1 MNGLKKIA
9 QALLRPEN
17 RQLFLVIAIIVIAV
31 LLSRSFSSLRETPKS
46 TAKPSQI
53 PVLVQQVN
61 AGQHRVTV
69 TTTGRVTPRNTVRI
83 TPQVSGRLEWLNPA
97 MYAGGYFQAGEVL
110 FRIEPADYKNTVARE
125 QAEVA
130 RAQTE
135 LALERAEGNAALA
148 EWQALN
154 PNIPVPDL
162 VSRVPQIAQARAALA
177 SANARLAQAQLELSR
192 TEYKLPFA
200 GRVLTSSL
208 ELGDYL
214 QATLAY
220 GDIYNND
227 SLEIV
232 VSLPRSD
239 LAWLNKPSDN
249 RASNPANND
258 ASETRDSSNYNI
270 DIVFEEL
277 NTGTSKTVPATLLR
291 IGATLDDTT
300 RFQEIVIKPP
310 ADVQLLPGMLAQV
323 IITGPPLANTWQLPL
338 SALQADNIF
347 WQVDDDQRLRRLPA
361 DVIATQASTVIVH
374 APLPSA
380 QIVTNPISSGIEGV
394 GVRLLNDNSD
404 IDNAGIDNSN
414 NITNG
419 IVNGIANDDLDKT
432 QAVRPNSAV
441 KPAVNNSD
449 G

>member
-1 MNGLKKIA
+1 MSRLKKIVHE
-9 QALLRPEN
+9 LLHAKN

-31 LLSRSFSSLRETPKS
+31 VLSRSFSNLRETPKS

-53 PVLVQQVN
+53 PVLVQQVD

-97 MYAGGYFQAGEVL
+97 MYAGGYFQADEVL

-154 PNIPVPDL
+154 ANVPVPDL

-200 GRVLTSSL
+200 GRVLNSSL
-208 ELGDYL
+208 ELGNYL
-214 QATLAY
+214 QAALAY

-239 LAWLNKPSDN
+239 LAWLNKPADN
-249 RASNPANND
+249 RENNLAKED
-258 ASETRDSSNYNI
+258 AGEARNSSNYNI
-270 DIVFEEL
+270 NIVFEEL

-291 IGATLDDTT
+291 VGATLDDTT

-310 ADVQLLPGMLAQV
+310 SNTQLLPGMLAQV

-347 WQVDDDQRLRRLPA
+347 WQVDEHQRLRRLPA
-361 DVIATQASTVIVH
+361 DIIATQENTVIVR
-374 APLPSA
+374 APMLSA

-394 GVRLLNDNSD
+394 GVRLLNGNTD
-404 IDNAGIDNSN
+404 IDNAGTDNS
-414 NITNG
+414 
-419 IVNGIANDDLDKT
+419 NGIANDDLDKT
-432 QAVRPNSAV
+432 QAARTHSAG
-441 KPAVNNSD
+441 KSAAKTTANNSD

>member
-1 MNGLKKIA
+1 MSGLKKIVHE
-9 QALLRPEN
+9 LLHAKN

-31 LLSRSFSSLRETPKS
+31 LLSRSFSNLRETPKS

-53 PVLVQQVN
+53 PVLVQQVD

-97 MYAGGYFQAGEVL
+97 MYAGGYFQADEVL

-130 RAQTE
+130 RSQTE

-154 PNIPVPDL
+154 ANVPVPDL
-162 VSRVPQIAQARAALA
+162 VSRIPQIAQARAALA

-200 GRVLTSSL
+200 GRVLASSL

-214 QATLAY
+214 QAALAY

-232 VSLPRSD
+232 VSLPPSD
-239 LAWLNKPSDN
+239 LAWLKKPEDN
-249 RASNPANND
+249 LAKEDAVEASN
-258 ASETRDSSNYNI
+258 SSNYNI
-270 DIVFEEL
+270 NIVFEEL

-310 ADVQLLPGMLAQV
+310 SNTQLLPGMLAQV

-361 DVIATQASTVIVH
+361 DIIATQASTVIVR
-374 APLPSA
+374 APMPSA
-380 QIVTNPISSGIEGV
+380 QIVTNQISSGIEGV
-394 GVRLLNDNSD
+394 GVRLLNDNTN
-404 IDNAGIDNSN
+404 IDNAVIDNSE
-414 NITNG
+414 
-419 IVNGIANDDLDKT
+419 GIANDDLDKT
-432 QAVRPNSAV
+432 QAARTNPAGKSAV
-441 KPAVNNSD
+441 KSTVNNSD